1 MSGFVSFGSSGPGD
15 PELLTLKGAARLQ
28 TADVVLYDDL
38 ASGPILEHAH
48 RGANLVCVGKRAG
61 LPSARQDHVSR
72 LLTEYALTG
81 ARIVRLKSGDAG
93 IIGRLEEEM
102 AALSEAGI
110 AYEIVPGVSSA
121 SAAASAAG
129 IPLTRRHASR
139 RLQFCSSLR
148 CVRRVAAKSELGA
161 LADAQ
166 ATTAVFMGKRTFPQ
180 LAKGLVD
187 HGLTENTPAVLA
199 ESLGRSSQRIVRAP
213 LAELAEKLAKDP
225 VRAPAIIIYG
235 PLSGS

>member
-1 MSGFVSFGSSGPGD
+1 MRSCPGFLLQALQRSLPGFRSPGGMRPAACNFVTGSDVSG
-15 PELLTLKGAARLQ
+15 
-28 TADVVLYDDL
+28 
-38 ASGPILEHAH
+38 
-48 RGANLVCVGKRAG
+48 G
-61 LPSARQDHVSR
+61 LPPD
-72 LLTEYALTG
+72 LNW
-81 ARIVRLKSGDAG
+81 
-93 IIGRLEEEM
+93 
-102 AALSEAGI
+102 
-110 AYEIVPGVSSA
+110 
-121 SAAASAAG
+121 
-129 IPLTRRHASR
+129 
-139 RLQFCSSLR
+139 
-148 CVRRVAAKSELGA
+148 GA